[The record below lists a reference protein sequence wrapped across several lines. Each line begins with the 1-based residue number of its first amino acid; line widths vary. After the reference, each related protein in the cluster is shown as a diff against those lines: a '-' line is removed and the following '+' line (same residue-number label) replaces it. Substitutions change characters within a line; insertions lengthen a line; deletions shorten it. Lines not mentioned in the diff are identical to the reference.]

1 MNKHCGTLHL
11 SEQILEREQLMRHCG
26 VPLVKHDL
34 NQIRAVPCIQ

>member
-26 VPLVKHDL
+26 VPLVKH
-34 NQIRAVPCIQ
+34 QSRAVPCIQ